1 MQSEFR
7 DNLAEAVTS
16 TFGHRLSYNRGVG
29 LVLVLIALFL
39 FRIFY
44 GLSMNFW
51 KDDERQIY
59 LLGLEWFATGHW
71 PYFGPDV
78 VHTNQQIAGALQPLL
93 VGGPWYIWTQPEAPL
108 LLVNLLSFSGLLLL
122 AVYLGRL
129 FPQLPRS
136 LLCLWLFTLPWTL
149 NISTHVYNPSY
160 LLFASCLFFVAF
172 CEVVPSL
179 GVGLLAPPWAFCL
192 MGFAIGWSI
201 QLHLSWPLLL
211 PLLASTLFFR
221 WRDRSWRWHHGLMLA
236 LGFMV
241 PTLVLLPT
249 IAKYGIAAPFAPM
262 LANSGINDA
271 NAREPLTIVARLLS
285 FGAYELPRFLTER
298 SQDRWPFLLAHPY
311 LLPFFF
317 VLGVVGLVQP
327 LLALWGVAKKTTPG
341 SIRILIVFCLLEVCG
356 AFLAS
361 SRPPTARNYYIL
373 FPFAALAS
381 LCGMSFMF
389 TTERRRLWFG
399 RLVGVCIVYQG
410 LLALIHWKEYSLY
423 TDRNRVVE
431 ALRTYNYHL
440 LGDRRSPD
448 LPATL

>member
-1 MQSEFR
+1 MESEFH
-7 DNLAEAVTS
+7 DNRAEAVLS
-16 TFGHRLSYNRGVG
+16 GGWRRLSSDRGLG
-29 LVLVLIALFL
+29 LILVLIALFL
-39 FRIFY
+39 FRLSY

-59 LLGLEWFATGHW
+59 LLGLEWFSTGLW

-93 VGGPWYIWTQPEAPL
+93 VGLPWHIWRQPEAPF

-122 AVYLGRL
+122 AVYFGRL

-172 CEVVPSL
+172 CEVIPYL
-179 GVGLLAPPWAFCL
+179 RVGLLAPSWAFCM
-192 MGFAIGWSI
+192 MGFAIGWSL

-211 PLLASTLFFR
+211 PLLAVALLFS
-221 WRDRSWRWHHGLMLA
+221 WRERSWRWQHALMLA
-236 LGFMV
+236 IGFMV

-249 IAKYGIAAPFAPM
+249 IVKYGIYVPFAPM

-311 LLPFFF
+311 LLPFFL
-317 VLGVVGLVQP
+317 VLGAVGVVQP
-327 LLALWGVAKKTTPG
+327 LLALWSLARKTTPV
-341 SIRILIVFCLLEVCG
+341 SIRILIVFCILEVCG

-373 FPFAALAS
+373 FPFAALAALS
-381 LCGMSFMF
+381 GMSFMF
-389 TTERRRLWFG
+389 TSKRRRLWFG
-399 RLVGVCIVYQG
+399 RLVGLCIAYQG
-410 LLALIHWKEYSLY
+410 LLALIHLKEYSLY
-423 TDRNRVVE
+423 TDRDRVVE
-431 ALRTYNYHL
+431 ALRAHNHHL